1 MDRPCL
7 LPRAQEMEKDITAAR
22 AVGELFKSP
31 DDLVKLA
38 QIRKRLQREQAGI
51 DAKLKQGA
59 KEQLDATREAM
70 SKLRESKNQIEA
82 IKEEMVAVEKACE
95 DPRVR
100 VEGFGKIASVSKIH
114 RNFVATAK
122 MVEQL
127 RDMDYK
133 IERIE
138 KLLAKDR
145 ASPLGDAPN
154 LLAIH
159 YTLSEMETFRNE
171 TVLQANREGNS
182 ETTRTL
188 AGYFER
194 LAGTI
199 EAFESHYVHLASN
212 MLDIVRKGHA
222 TVAIK
227 IAKIAE
233 IEGQRDER
241 AIAIRLVKRQN
252 KDIGARFQ
260 SVRAEARVIKHY
272 RAKVMDAIR
281 TSAKTQ
287 IEKQFS
293 KYQDNP
299 AGFFEGENFDWY
311 YQDLLLVEEMLV
323 DKFPADW
330 KIYPAYIKAYHK
342 ALYDFT
348 KTYSSSGDAEAGAL
362 LALTTFTKEYKKN
375 MTKELEIP
383 PELTEPPLLDDNIQ
397 SLVDEYLKLISKK
410 MEEWTQ
416 NLMKSETQLFLERT
430 EPPEEDA
437 DQMYTMQASGIM
449 FQMVNAQVDFA
460 IDSGQGAVLSRVV
473 EESAKV
479 MMATQAEW
487 LSLVKKEFTK
497 QHSSKADDIQGGLVE
512 YTISLANDQVK
523 SADFVEGL
531 MNKLEGL
538 VSEKYRQ
545 SISDNLSA
553 AMDGYLDVAK
563 NCVQALIEAV
573 FNDLKPAVKM
583 LFGNS
588 WYAEGAD
595 DPMVLIIETIKDYVV
610 DYQAHLNP
618 NLFELLIDDMVDCFL
633 IAYLNGLRKTSKIR
647 IPQAVDRIRAD
658 VRISYGFFVTY
669 KAPTELKAYFKVLEH
684 ILGVL
689 SASRTMFFL
698 DWHSFAKEYGPAV
711 VGFTEGLLKARD
723 DLDKTAVNEIME
735 TIKKKKAELVEP
747 ELPTIFSRLGK

>member
-1 MDRPCL
+1 M
-7 LPRAQEMEKDITAAR
+7 
-22 AVGELFKSP
+22 FKSP
-31 DDLVKLA
+31 DDLNKLS

-70 SKLRESKNQIEA
+70 SKLRETKNQIEA
-82 IKEEMVAVEKACE
+82 IKEDMVAIEKACE
-95 DPRVR
+95 DPRIR

-127 RDMDYK
+127 RDMDFK
-133 IERIE
+133 IDRVE

-159 YTLSEMETFRNE
+159 YTLSEMESFRNE
-171 TVLQANREGNS
+171 TVLHANREGNS
-182 ETTRTL
+182 DTIKTL

-199 EAFESHYVHLASN
+199 EAFESHYLHLAAN
-212 MLDIVRKGHA
+212 LLDIVRKGHA

-233 IEGQRDER
+233 VEGQRDER

-260 SVRAEARVIKHY
+260 SVRADARVIKHY

-281 TSAKTQ
+281 SSAKVQ
-287 IEKQFS
+287 IERQFA
-293 KYQDNP
+293 KYDDNP

-311 YQDLLLVEEMLV
+311 YQDLLLVEEMLS

-330 KIYPAYIKAYHK
+330 KIYHAYIKAYHK

-348 KTYSSSGDAEAGAL
+348 KSYSSSGDAEAGAL

-383 PELTEPPLLDDNIQ
+383 AELTEPPLLDDNIQ

-437 DQMYTMQASGIM
+437 DHMYTMQASVIM

-460 IDSGQGAVLSRVV
+460 IDSGQGAVLSSVV
-473 EESAKV
+473 QESAKV
-479 MMATQAEW
+479 MMSTQTQW
-487 LSLVKKEFTK
+487 LTLVKKEFHK
-497 QHSSKADDIQGGLVE
+497 QHSSKAEDVQGGLVE

-531 MNKLEGL
+531 TNKLEGL

-545 SISDNLSA
+545 SITESLTA

-573 FNDLKPAVKM
+573 FNDLKPALKM
-583 LFGNS
+583 LFGNA
-588 WYAEGAD
+588 WYSETGE

-618 NLFELLIDDMVDCFL
+618 NLFELLIDDMVDSFL
-633 IAYLNGLRKTSKIR
+633 IAYLNGLRKASKLR
-647 IPQAVDRIRAD
+647 IPLAIERIRSD
-658 VRISYGFFVTY
+658 VRSSYSFFVTY
-669 KAPTELKAYFKVLEH
+669 KSPTELKAYFKVLEH
-684 ILGVL
+684 VVAVL

-698 DWHSFAKEYGPAV
+698 DWHSFAKEYGPVV
-711 VGFTEGLLKARD
+711 VGFTETLLKARE
-723 DLDKTAVNEIME
+723 DLDKAAVNEIME
-735 TIKKKKAELVEP
+735 TIKKKKSELVEP
-747 ELPTIFSRLGK
+747 EMPTIFNRLGK

>member
-1 MDRPCL
+1 MD
-7 LPRAQEMEKDITAAR
+7 KDLTAAR
-22 AVGELFKSP
+22 ALAELFKSP
-31 DDLVKLA
+31 DDLVKLS
-38 QIRKRLQREQAGI
+38 QVRKRLQREQAGI

-59 KEQLDATREAM
+59 KEQLDATREAI
-70 SKLRESKNQIEA
+70 SKLRESKNQIQA
-82 IKEEMVAVEKACE
+82 IKEDMIAIEKTCE
-95 DPRVR
+95 DPRGR
-100 VEGFGKIASVSKIH
+100 VDGFGKIASVSKIYK
-114 RNFVATAK
+114 NFVATAK

-127 RDMDYK
+127 RDMDFK
-133 IERIE
+133 IDSIE

-171 TVLQANREGNS
+171 TLLQANREGNR
-182 ETTRTL
+182 ETVKTL

-199 EAFESHYVHLASN
+199 EAFELHYFHLAGN
-212 MLDIVRKGHA
+212 LLDIVRKGHA

-241 AIAIRLVKRQN
+241 AIAIKLVKRQN

-260 SVRAEARVIKHY
+260 SFRAEARVIKHY

-281 TSAKTQ
+281 SSAKTQ
-287 IEKQFS
+287 IERQFS
-293 KYQDNP
+293 KYSDNP

-323 DKFPADW
+323 DKFPEDW
-330 KIYPAYIKAYHK
+330 KIYHAYIKAYHK

-348 KTYSSSGDAEAGAL
+348 KTYSSSEDAEAGAL
-362 LALTTFTKEYKKN
+362 LALTTFTKQYQKN
-375 MTKELEIP
+375 MTKELDIP
-383 PELTEPPLLDDNIQ
+383 PELTNPPLLDDNIQ
-397 SLVDEYLKLISKK
+397 SLVDEYLKMISKK
-410 MEEWTQ
+410 MTEWTQ
-416 NLMKSETQLFLERT
+416 NLMKSETQLFIERT

-437 DQMYTMQASGIM
+437 DQMYIMQASGIM
-449 FQMVNAQVDFA
+449 FQMVNAQIDFA

-479 MMATQAEW
+479 MMSTQAEW
-487 LSLVKKEFTK
+487 LTLVKKQFQK
-497 QHSSKADDIQGGLVE
+497 QHSSKADDFQGGLVE
-512 YTISLANDQVK
+512 YTISLANDQLK

-531 MNKLEGL
+531 INKLEGL

-545 SISDNLSA
+545 SISENLSA

-563 NCVQALIEAV
+563 NCVQCLIEAV
-573 FNDLKPAVKM
+573 FNDLKPALKL
-583 LFGNS
+583 LFGNA
-588 WYAEGAD
+588 WYSEGGVD

-618 NLFELLIDDMVDCFL
+618 NLFELLIDDMIDSFL
-633 IAYLNGLRKTSKIR
+633 IAYLNGLRKASKIR
-647 IPQAVDRIRAD
+647 IPQAIDKIRAD
-658 VRISYGFFVTY
+658 VKVSYGCFVTY
-669 KAPTELKAYFKVLEH
+669 KAPTELKAHFKVLEQV
-684 ILGVL
+684 LGVL

-711 VGFTEGLLKARD
+711 VAYTEALLKARD
-723 DLDKTAVNEIME
+723 DLDKSAVNEIME
-735 TIKKKKAELVEP
+735 TIKKKKSELVEP

>member
-1 MDRPCL
+1 MD
-7 LPRAQEMEKDITAAR
+7 KDITAAR
-22 AVGELFKSP
+22 SVAELFKSP

-82 IKEEMVAVEKACE
+82 IKEEMSTVEKACE

-100 VEGFGKIASVSKIH
+100 VDGFGKIASVSKIH

-133 IERIE
+133 IDRIE

-171 TVLQANREGNS
+171 TVLQANREGSS
-182 ETTRTL
+182 ETIKTL

-199 EAFESHYVHLASN
+199 EAFESHYLHLASN
-212 MLDIVRKGHA
+212 LLDIVRKGHA

-260 SVRAEARVIKHY
+260 SVRADARVIKHY
-272 RAKVMDAIR
+272 RAKFMDAVR

-311 YQDLLLVEEMLV
+311 YQDLLMVEEMLA
-323 DKFPADW
+323 DKFPPDW
-330 KIYPAYIKAYHK
+330 KIYPAFIKAYHK

-375 MTKELEIP
+375 MIKELEIP
-383 PELTEPPLLDDNIQ
+383 PELTEPPLLDDNTQ

-416 NLMKSETQLFLERT
+416 NLMKSETQIFLERS

-449 FQMVNAQVDFA
+449 FQMVNAQIDFA

-479 MMATQAEW
+479 MMSTQAQW
-487 LSLVKKEFTK
+487 LSLVKKEFQK
-497 QHSSKADDIQGGLVE
+497 QNSSKGDDIQGGLVE
-512 YTISLANDQVK
+512 YAISLANDQVK

-545 SISDNLSA
+545 SISDNLFQR
-553 AMDGYLDVAK
+553 L
-563 NCVQALIEAV
+563 EASCQ
-573 FNDLKPAVKM
+573 DAVWE
-583 LFGNS
+583 FVVHG
-588 WYAEGAD
+588 GAD
-595 DPMVLIIETIKDYVV
+595 EPMVLIIETIKDYVV

-618 NLFELLIDDMVDCFL
+618 NLFELLIDDIVDSFL
-633 IAYLNGLRKTSKIR
+633 IAYLNALRKTSKIR
-647 IPQAVDRIRAD
+647 NPEAVDRIRAD
-658 VRISYGFFVTY
+658 VRQSYGFFVTY

-684 ILGVL
+684 VLGVL

-735 TIKKKKAELVEP
+735 TIKKKKSELVEP